1 MAESRRHTL
10 LVVDDEADVLD
21 SLHHLFHRRYR
32 VLTATDGDEAI
43 QLLEREEVHLI
54 LSDQRMPGMTGDTF
68 LAKARELRPDA
79 IRMLFTGYADIQ
91 AVISAIN
98 RGQIYRFILKPWE
111 VPELEATM
119 RQASEQYDLIA
130 DRRRL
135 LTALQE
141 ANARLTKANED
152 LAESD
157 ALKTAFLEVASHE
170 FNTPINL
177 VGGLT
182 ELLRLIEPNRSE
194 EEREILEQLSKAS
207 RQLGRLVASTLTL
220 MEADD
225 YKKTLNREP
234 NDLAEL
240 LQGVADQVR
249 PFVRSRQ
256 QELVVDLGPDLGEF
270 DIDADKVRDAVVN
283 LLTNAVKFTPDQGR
297 ISLQAH
303 LIGPDHAEIRVADEG
318 AGLSAK
324 ALGRLFHP
332 FFTEF
337 DPSHHS
343 SGDFGYNKRGLG
355 LGLSLVRKFIELHQ
369 GEVRAESEP
378 DRGAV
383 FTIRLPRRAAAPAYT
398 PSPET
403 WAH

>member
-1 MAESRRHTL
+1 MAEPPRKHTL
-10 LVVDDEADVLD
+10 LVVDDEPDVLD
-21 SLHHLFHRRYR
+21 SLRHLFHRRYQ
-32 VLTATDGDEAI
+32 VLTATDGSEAI
-43 QLLEREEVHLI
+43 ELLEREDVQLI

-68 LAKARELRPDA
+68 LSRAREVRPEA

-98 RGQIYRFILKPWE
+98 RGQIFRFILKPWD
-111 VPELEATM
+111 VAELEATM
-119 RQASEQYDLIA
+119 RQAAEQYDLIA
-130 DRRRL
+130 ERRHL

-141 ANARLTKANED
+141 ANVQLTKANED

-182 ELLRLIEPNRSE
+182 ELLRLIEPNRPAE
-194 EEREILEQLSKAS
+194 EQEILEQLSKAA
-207 RQLGRLVASTLTL
+207 RQLGRLVASTLSL

-225 YKKTLNREP
+225 FKRTLR
-234 NDLAEL
+234 
-240 LQGVADQVR
+240 
-249 PFVRSRQ
+249 
-256 QELVVDLGPDLGEF
+256 
-270 DIDADKVRDAVVN
+270 
-283 LLTNAVKFTPDQGR
+283 
-297 ISLQAH
+297 
-303 LIGPDHAEIRVADEG
+303 
-318 AGLSAK
+318 
-324 ALGRLFHP
+324 
-332 FFTEF
+332 
-337 DPSHHS
+337 
-343 SGDFGYNKRGLG
+343 
-355 LGLSLVRKFIELHQ
+355 LGLSLVRKFVELHQ

-383 FTIRLPRRAAAPAYT
+383 FTIRLPRRASAPAYT